1 MSAMTDYLEDKLL
14 NHTFRNIAF
23 TSPTTVYLALFTSA
37 PGETG
42 GGTEVSG
49 GDYARQSITFGAP
62 SPSGTIKNSADITFP
77 TATADWGTIT
87 HVAIFDASTGGNM
100 LVYGALT
107 TSKTV
112 GTGDTFKVSA
122 NNLTVTF
129 A

>member
-14 NHTFRNIAF
+14 NHTFRNLAF
-23 TSPTTVYLALFTSA
+23 TPPTTVYLALFTAA

-49 GDYARQSITFGAP
+49 GDYARQAITFGAP

-87 HVAIFDASTGGNM
+87 HVAIMDAATAGNM

-107 TSKTV
+107 VQKVV
-112 GTGDTFKVSA
+112 GTGDIFRVTT